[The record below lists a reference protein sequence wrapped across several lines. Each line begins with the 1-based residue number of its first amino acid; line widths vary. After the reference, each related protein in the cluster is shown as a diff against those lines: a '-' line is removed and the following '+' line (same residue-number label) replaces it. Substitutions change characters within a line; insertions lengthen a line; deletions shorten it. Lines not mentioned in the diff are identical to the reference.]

1 MPRIPGSDPN
11 VRAPAPASLRA
22 AEIDPGMPGRA
33 ALAGGLPR
41 DTSAAWDSFGNTAAR
56 TGRDI
61 AYQDERR
68 RREEDTAAVAAKYEE
83 AKATWAN
90 KLEADLQNE
99 PLGADGFH
107 DRKLAEYDDYTN
119 QVRESLSES
128 QRALFDLKAPSLRGY
143 VSITAARGQAESRR
157 IKLESDFEETVG
169 NAANAVRSNPAL
181 FEDSANTIRET
192 MDALGMPPARKE
204 LLLKKAW
211 GTLGTMALEGSRE
224 RNPYAVVSELESGKW
239 DAILTPAQKDQQ
251 LDRAQSQIRVLE
263 REAEAAARE
272 AARDAKMALAQAK
285 ADYGLVL
292 QDHLAS
298 LARGGAGVPE
308 YSEKEVRRLY
318 GNRADTVLRQV
329 RFAEAQGKVGATIAG
344 QSFAEDT
351 ATLAAIAA
359 RRSGG
364 TDKVQLEI
372 DDLTERAI
380 GEKRKALLKDP
391 AGYAL
396 AVSPRI
402 AADLASEDPAVAAR
416 GRAGLRQVQA
426 DQGVPAWRQRVLP
439 EAAAHEE
446 VARFKGLPPE
456 QWADRIE
463 ALARQYGADFGGAMA
478 DMVRAGLPAEAQ
490 VLAVLDRPTDAAA
503 RKDLARAIQTT
514 RKTLEDSLPEGVKK
528 ADIDEAVAGELAPL
542 ARSLTAG
549 GAGVEAVAAARNA
562 AELLA
567 RLYTVGGEK
576 PGVAAK
582 RAAAAIQDRYDFRD
596 DWRAPKGLG
605 DTMQVLARRALEG
618 LSADTIAP
626 PPPAAGEPA
635 GFTPEQRAA
644 AGLSAAKRGR
654 WVTNERGDG
663 LVLLYPNGTRVLRPD
678 GSRVELRFDEWAY
691 GPFYSRRGN

>member
-1 MPRIPGSDPN
+1 MPRIPGSDPS

-22 AEIDPGMPGRA
+22 AEIDPGLPGRA

-41 DTSAAWDSFGNTAAR
+41 DASAAWDSFGNAAAR
-56 TGRDI
+56 TGREL
-61 AYQDERR
+61 AFRDERE
-68 RREEDTAAVAAKYEE
+68 RREEDTIAVNARYEE
-83 AKATWAN
+83 LKASWST
-90 KLEADLQNE
+90 KLEEDLLAEQ
-99 PLGADGFH
+99 PGAAGFR
-107 DRKLAEYDDYTN
+107 DRKLVEFDDAAN
-119 QVRESLSES
+119 QVAEGLTES
-128 QRALFDLKAPSLRGY
+128 QRRLFELKRPGLRGQ
-143 VSITAARGQAESRR
+143 VERIAGAGERESKRLKM
-157 IKLESDFEETVG
+157 IGDLDDLVTG
-169 NAANAVRSNPAL
+169 AANAVRSNPAL
-181 FEDSANTIRET
+181 FEDSAGSIRE
-192 MDALGMPPARKE
+192 ALAGLE
-204 LLLKKAW
+204 LPEATKDGLAKKHFA
-211 GTLGTMALEGSRE
+211 TLGAMALEAARE
-224 RNPYAVVSELESGKW
+224 RNPYAVVAELNSGKW
-239 DAILTPAQKDQQ
+239 DSILAPGQKDQQ

-308 YSEKEVRRLY
+308 YSEKTVRQLY

-359 RRSGG
+359 RRSGQ

-372 DDLTERAI
+372 DDMTERAI
-380 GEKRKALLKDP
+380 AEKRKALLKDP

-416 GRAGLRQVQA
+416 GRAGLRQIQA

-463 ALARQYGADFGGAMA
+463 ALSRQYGPDFGGAMA

-490 VLAVLDRPTDAAA
+490 VLAVLDRPTDAAT

-542 ARSLTAG
+542 ARSLTA
-549 GAGVEAVAAARNA
+549 
-562 AELLA
+562 
-567 RLYTVGGEK
+567 
-576 PGVAAK
+576 
-582 RAAAAIQDRYDFRD
+582 
-596 DWRAPKGLG
+596 
-605 DTMQVLARRALEG
+605 
-618 LSADTIAP
+618 
-626 PPPAAGEPA
+626 
-635 GFTPEQRAA
+635 
-644 AGLSAAKRGR
+644 
-654 WVTNERGDG
+654 
-663 LVLLYPNGTRVLRPD
+663 
-678 GSRVELRFDEWAY
+678 
-691 GPFYSRRGN
+691 